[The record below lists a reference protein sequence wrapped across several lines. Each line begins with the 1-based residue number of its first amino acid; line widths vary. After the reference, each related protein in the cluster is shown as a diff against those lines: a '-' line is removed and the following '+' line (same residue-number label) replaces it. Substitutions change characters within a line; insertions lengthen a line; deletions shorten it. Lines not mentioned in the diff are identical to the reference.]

1 MAQIFNIVDDKVVIN
16 KLAYRQSE
24 GGITHIG
31 TFRTTG
37 AVTFDTTVDVAGT
50 LSVNT
55 LHVKNLITGDNP
67 ESNVGNWVGQSETD
81 LNGKGLQW
89 STGSTITQLSY
100 LSGSIWANQDINL
113 EVGKSYKINGVE
125 VISEG
130 TLGNTITK
138 SNLKELGRLKSLSVT
153 GDTNLGEFAFFNSG
167 FGRLGIGTDQP
178 NSALSIV
185 TSEVEIAIGSQK
197 LGVAEIGT
205 YSNHNVEIITDNT
218 ARLTVKKDG
227 EVVIGDED
235 SKNGVLRVYGAIHA
249 EEIVSDTRINRTS
262 SLEFKQT
269 RDSSIYGKGLLW
281 LDGEIRRELIM
292 KAGPERV
299 WTSESFDIGEN
310 KTYSVNGQVVLG
322 QDYLGLGVT
331 RSSLTKLGELESLV
345 VQGPATFNNE
355 VSFAQL
361 KTANLTVSGT
371 AIDSDSSVVLSVNNK
386 DVLYGDNEEI
396 TIGNKNNTR
405 RPVKVYGPLSVGVS
419 NPDDSVDLAVKGD
432 ISFANK
438 KFLTGNGAPTNGT
451 FNKGDIVWNTHPIE
465 NSYIGWVCVVEG
477 SPGEWLPFGIIGRR

>member
-55 LHVKNLITGDNP
+55 LHVKNLVTGDTTHGD
-67 ESNVGNWVGQSETD
+67 VGNWVGQSDTD

-89 STGSTITQLSY
+89 STGSKLTQLSY

-113 EVGKSYKINGVE
+113 EASKAYKIDGID
-125 VISEG
+125 VISAG
-130 TLGNTITK
+130 TLGTSITR
-138 SNLKELGRLKSLSVT
+138 SNLKQLGTLNSLSVV
-153 GDTNLGEFAFFNSG
+153 GNANLGEFAFFNSG
-167 FGRLGIGTDQP
+167 FGRLGLGTDQP

-218 ARLTVKKDG
+218 ARITVKKDG
-227 EVVIGDED
+227 DIIIGDED
-235 SKNGVLRVYGAIHA
+235 SKNGVLRVYGTIHA

-269 RDSSIYGKGLLW
+269 RDSSVYGKGLLW
-281 LDGEIRRELIM
+281 LDGDIRRELIM

-331 RSSLTKLGELESLV
+331 RSSLTRLGELESLV
-345 VQGPATFNNE
+345 VQGPATFNNK
-355 VSFAQL
+355 VTFAQL
-361 KTANLTVSGT
+361 KTNGLNLSGNSL
-371 AIDSDSSVVLSVNNK
+371 DSDTNVVISVNSK
-386 DVLYGDNEEI
+386 DVLYADNDEI
-396 TIGNKNNTR
+396 TIGNKTNTR
-405 RPVKVYGPLSVGVS
+405 RPVKVYGPLSVGIS

-432 ISFANK
+432 ISFSNK
-438 KFLTGNGAPTNGT
+438 KFLTGSGAPEVGT
-451 FNKGDIVWNTHPIE
+451 FSRGDIVWNTHPIE

-477 SPGEWLPFGIIGRR
+477 SPGEWLPFGAIGRR